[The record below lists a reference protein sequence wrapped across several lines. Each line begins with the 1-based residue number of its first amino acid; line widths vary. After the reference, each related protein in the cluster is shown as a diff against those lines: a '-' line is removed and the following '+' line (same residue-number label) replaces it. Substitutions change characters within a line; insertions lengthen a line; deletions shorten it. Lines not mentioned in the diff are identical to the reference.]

1 MKKLC
6 YVKIHEVRGEV
17 VVSICDADLLGKKF
31 RQGNITI
38 DFSSSFFG
46 GKLMEIDQALM
57 LLETA
62 TIASLF
68 GENVISRAIEKGLL
82 SRDAPIRI
90 AGIPHVQLIR

>member
-1 MKKLC
+1 MC
-6 YVKIHEVRGEV
+6 YVKVHEVRGEV

-31 RQGNITI
+31 KQGNIVI

-46 GKLMEIDQALM
+46 GKLMEIDQALA
-57 LLETA
+57 LLEAA

-68 GENVISRAIEKGLL
+68 GENVINRAIEKGLL
-82 SRDAPIRI
+82 SKDAPIKV